1 VLAAGVDLHVR
12 ISTWSVVCSK
22 YVDEVNLSKI
32 LTTAAKPR
40 WVCSAISA
48 KPTNIDQRIVAQ
60 KSMLVTIIAPST
72 GK

>member
-1 VLAAGVDLHVR
+1 
-12 ISTWSVVCSK
+12 
-22 YVDEVNLSKI
+22 LSKI